1 MFELASLVMP
11 STLGVVSYQAAVP
24 QLFAR
29 SEDTAKRTFEFFAVT
44 IRNANTRRA
53 YARSVAEFAQWCSER
68 GITDIQQVQPLHV
81 AAHIE
86 TLDLSASSVTQRL
99 AALRMLFDWLVIGQV
114 IPHNPAASVRGPR
127 QSAKSGK
134 TKVLSAEEVRVLI
147 DSIDVTTAKGLRDRA
162 LIALIVF
169 SFARVGAAVAMK
181 IEDVYIQD
189 KQTWIRLKEKGG
201 KRHELPCSQMLK
213 TYLRAYI
220 DDALPQGKKGYLFR
234 SCIGRTGT
242 LSDRPMAQPDVYRMI
257 AKRVLEE
264 GVQTSIGCHSFRA
277 TGITEYLK
285 AGGRLDVAQTMANH
299 ESPRTTALYDRRQD
313 RITQSEVE
321 RLVL

>member
-1 MFELASLVMP
+1 MFDLATLVTP
-11 STLGVVSYQAAVP
+11 SALGVVSYQAAVP
-24 QLFAR
+24 TLFGR
-29 SEDTAKRTFEFFAVT
+29 TEESAKRTFEFFAVT

-53 YARSVAEFAQWCSER
+53 YARGVAEFAQWCAER
-68 GITDIQQVQPLHV
+68 GITDIQQVHPLHV

-86 TLDLSASSVTQRL
+86 TMDLSASSVTQRL

-162 LIALIVF
+162 LISLMVF

-220 DDALPQGKKGYLFR
+220 DGALPQGKKGYLFR

-257 AKRVLEE
+257 AKRVQEE

-285 AGGRLDVAQTMANH
+285 AGGRLDVAQSMANH
-299 ESPRTTALYDRRQD
+299 ESPRTTALYDRRED